1 MEKIPKVVKKDGKL
15 LVENPV
21 AGYRPFDDEII
32 KGRKEYR
39 VWNPRR
45 SKAAAAIVKGIK
57 EFPIEEGNK
66 VLYLGAAHGYTPSF
80 ISNIVGKDGIV
91 YAVEFSERTFNKLL
105 PISKKYTNIVP
116 ILADARKPELYYW
129 VEQVDVVYADVAQPD
144 ETRIVIRN
152 CKEFLKKGGYTMIAV
167 KSRSIDVT
175 KSPMKVYQEE
185 MKRLKK
191 GGFEII
197 DWKKLDPLEKA
208 HAFIL
213 AKMD

>member
-1 MEKIPKVVKKDGKL
+1 M
-15 LVENPV
+15 PV
-21 AGYRPFDDEII
+21 
-32 KGRKEYR
+32 
-39 VWNPRR
+39 
-45 SKAAAAIVKGIK
+45 
-57 EFPIEEGNK
+57 
-66 VLYLGAAHGYTPSF
+66 
-80 ISNIVGKDGIV
+80 
-91 YAVEFSERTFNKLL
+91 
-105 PISKKYTNIVP
+105 SKKYTNIVP

-152 CKEFLKKGGYTMIAV
+152 CKEFLKKGGYTMITI

>member
-1 MEKIPKVVKKDGKL
+1 MEKISKVVKRDGKL

-21 AGYRPFDDEII
+21 PGYRPFDDEII

-57 EFPIEEGNK
+57 EFPIEKSNK

-91 YAVEFSERTFNKLL
+91 YSVEFSERTFNKLL
-105 PISKKYTNIVP
+105 PVSKKYTNIVP

-152 CKEFLKKGGYTMIAV
+152 CKEFLKKGGYTMIAI

>member
-1 MEKIPKVVKKDGKL
+1 MKGIAKKEGKL
-15 LVENPV
+15 LVENPIQ
-21 AGYRPFDDEII
+21 GYRPFDDELV
-32 KGRKEYR
+32 KGKKEYR

-45 SKAAAAIVKGIK
+45 SKAAAAITKGIK
-57 EFPIEEGNK
+57 EFPIKGGDK
-66 VLYLGAAHGYTPSF
+66 ILYLGAAHGYTPSF
-80 ISNIVGKDGIV
+80 ISNLIGKQGIV
-91 YAVEFSERTFNKLL
+91 YAVEFSERTFNELL
-105 PISKKYTNIVP
+105 PLAKKYKNIIP

-129 VEQVDVVYADVAQPD
+129 IEQVDVVYVDVAQPD
-144 ETRIVIRN
+144 ETKIVVRN
-152 CKEFLKKGGYTMIAV
+152 CKEFLKKNGYVMVAI

-191 GGFEII
+191 EGFKII

-208 HAFIL
+208 HAFIV

>member
-1 MEKIPKVVKKDGKL
+1 MEKIPKVVKKDGRL
-15 LVENPV
+15 LVENPI

-57 EFPIEEGNK
+57 EFPIQEGNK

-91 YAVEFSERTFNKLL
+91 YSVEFSERTFNKLL
-105 PISKKYTNIVP
+105 PVSKKYTNIIP

-152 CKEFLKKGGYTMIAV
+152 CKEFLKKGGYTMIAI

-185 MKRLKK
+185 MKKLRR

-197 DWKKLDPLEKA
+197 DWKKLDPLERA